1 MAPVKILVVGNI
13 DGKFNK
19 VFNRVDTVNKKNGP
33 FEFLLCCGNFFSSGD
48 NSEWAAYRDGTRRV
62 PLQTYVL
69 GAAGQLPRHL
79 QPAQEDDELCPDVMA
94 LGERGVFTS
103 TGGVS
108 VAYVAPPAGRDP
120 SAEDVRALEQALLAS
135 SAAGV
140 DILLTPSWPRGLTRR
155 AAVPAGVYSEETGSL
170 LTSRLLYCLR
180 PRYVFSGGQAL
191 HYERLPYRNHQ
202 VLRDQQT
209 HVTRFIS
216 LAPAFNADKAKWLY
230 AFGVEPMSRLARA
243 ELVAQPPDVTEC
255 PFSAEEMATAAAG
268 GDGGAKQYFYA
279 TDGRGGPPAK
289 RRRQQQQ
296 QPRADRPPPTPCWF
310 CLASP
315 EVEKHLVVNVG
326 EKCYLA
332 LAKGGLV
339 PGHLLILPVEHVR
352 ASTEA
357 DDAVWEEI
365 LEYKQ
370 RLQKLFAA
378 EDKAVVFFER
388 NYRQSHLQVQ
398 CVPVPSRL
406 APALKEAVQDH
417 CDSEGVPLDELPALS
432 DVRQL
437 APPGAPYLYVE
448 LPGRVK
454 LFHKVTGK
462 LPLSIGRS
470 MLACPPLLNMPERV
484 EWSQCVVSKDEQ
496 TAKAK
501 EFKVKFK
508 KFV

>member
-1 MAPVKILVVGNI
+1 M
-13 DGKFNK
+13 
-19 VFNRVDTVNKKNGP
+19 VNKKNGP
-33 FEFLLCCGNFFSSGD
+33 FEFLLCCGNFFGSGD
-48 NSEWAAYRDGTRRV
+48 NSEWAAYREGSRRV

-69 GAAGQLPRHL
+69 GSAGRLPRHL
-79 QPAQEDDELCPDVMA
+79 HPDADADDLCPNVVA

-108 VAYVAPPAGRDP
+108 VAYLAPADGQDP
-120 SAEDVRALEQALLAS
+120 SAADVRALEQALLAS

-140 DILLTPSWPRGLTRR
+140 DVLLTPGWPRGVTRR
-155 AAVPAGVYSEETGSL
+155 AAVPAGVYTEETGSL
-170 LTSRLLYCLR
+170 LTARLLYCLR
-180 PRYVFSGGQAL
+180 PRYVFSGGLAM

-216 LAPAFNADKAKWLY
+216 LAAAFNAEKAKWLY
-230 AFGVEPMSRLARA
+230 AFGLEPMSRMARA
-243 ELVAQPPDVTEC
+243 DLVAQPPDVTEC
-255 PFSAEEMATAAAG
+255 PFSAEEMASAAAG
-268 GDGGAKQYFYA
+268 ADDAAKQYFYA
-279 TDGRGGPPAK
+279 TDGRGEPAAK
-289 RRRQQQQ
+289 RRRQ

-326 EKCYLA
+326 DKCYLA

-339 PGHLLILPVEHVR
+339 PDHVLILPVEHVR

-357 DDAVWEEI
+357 DDELWEEI
-365 LEYKQ
+365 GAYKQ
-370 RLQKLFAA
+370 RLQQLFAA

-388 NYRQSHLQVQ
+388 NYKQSHLQVQ
-398 CVPVPSRL
+398 CVPVPSRV
-406 APALKEAVQDH
+406 APALKEAIQDH
-417 CDSEGVPLDELPALS
+417 CDSEGVSLDEVPPLS

-448 LPGRVK
+448 LPGGVK
-454 LFHKVTGK
+454 LFHKVAGK

-470 MLACPPLLNMPERV
+470 MLACPPLLNMPDRV
-484 EWSQCVVSKDEQ
+484 EWSQCVLPNDEQ
-496 TAKAK
+496 TANAK
-501 EFKVKFK
+501 EFKTKFK
-508 KFV
+508 KFK